1 MIDTIRHGGGVA
13 ERGESDWGRHEKTNG
28 VEYLKGEGV
37 RGGERARHKETSG
50 VEYLERKRV
59 DMTYGS
65 CWFTQTC

>member
-1 MIDTIRHGGGVA
+1 MTGGETTKGKWSGVF
-13 ERGESDWGRHEKTNG
+13 
-28 VEYLKGEGV
+28 V
-37 RGGERARHKETSG
+37 RGGRARHIETSG

>member
-1 MIDTIRHGGGVA
+1 MTGGETTKGKWSGVSVRGRSEGGG
-13 ERGESDWGRHEKTNG
+13 GRAQHI
-28 VEYLKGEGV
+28 
-37 RGGERARHKETSG
+37 ETSG

>member
-1 MIDTIRHGGGVA
+1 MGRQQKASGV
-13 ERGESDWGRHEKTNG
+13 D
-28 VEYLKGEGV
+28 YLSGEGV
-37 RGGERARHKETSG
+37 RGGGAQHIETSG